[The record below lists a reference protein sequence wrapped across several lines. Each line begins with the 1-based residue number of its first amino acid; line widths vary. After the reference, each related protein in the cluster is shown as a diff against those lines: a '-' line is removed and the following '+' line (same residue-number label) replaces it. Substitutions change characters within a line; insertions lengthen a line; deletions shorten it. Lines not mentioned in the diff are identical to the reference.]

1 MTRQEL
7 ERARQRADDIGR
19 LGEEL
24 IDGYF
29 ASQQA
34 TGLIENAIAPFDF
47 RLGGGVGEK
56 VEVKSTCG
64 AFGQVIHISLGQLVE
79 MRGTQPY
86 RLYRVYA
93 LDEHKANLRTAKEL
107 RQFAETVLR
116 QLGGLPTGVEADGI
130 SVRPDTLT
138 FGEEVVI
145 DLTPAD
151 DSTEL
156 NSVRP
161 MPRRLSN
168 VCNPIPRI
176 VGFLQSRQAY
186 SP

>member
-1 MTRQEL
+1 MTRVRSTGIYATRV
-7 ERARQRADDIGR
+7 ERTRPSPRR
-19 LGEEL
+19 SPTRR
-24 IDGYF
+24 IDSF
-29 ASQQA
+29 A
-34 TGLIENAIAPFDF
+34 
-47 RLGGGVGEK
+47 
-56 VEVKSTCG
+56 
-64 AFGQVIHISLGQLVE
+64 
-79 MRGTQPY
+79 
-86 RLYRVYA
+86 
-93 LDEHKANLRTAKEL
+93 
-107 RQFAETVLR
+107 
-116 QLGGLPTGVEADGI
+116 LGGLPTGVEADGI

-151 DSTEL
+151 DSPEL